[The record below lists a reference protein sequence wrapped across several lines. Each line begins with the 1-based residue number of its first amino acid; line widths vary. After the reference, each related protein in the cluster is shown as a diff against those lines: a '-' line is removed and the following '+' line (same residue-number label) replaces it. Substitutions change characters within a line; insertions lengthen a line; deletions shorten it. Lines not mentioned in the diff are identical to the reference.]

1 MRKPVV
7 AAVLLILC
15 VTTIYAADRPAVARM
30 WRGKVTAAKADEY
43 ETYLDTGV
51 QALKKIK
58 GNLGV
63 QMFRGTGD
71 PVEFVVISYWPDR
84 DAIRAYAGADIEK
97 IHHLPRD
104 AEFIVNGDEQL
115 HHYDVRIDWRPDAP
129 KP

>member
-1 MRKPVV
+1 
-7 AAVLLILC
+7 
-15 VTTIYAADRPAVARM
+15 M
-30 WRGKVTAAKADEY
+30 WRGRVPAAKADEY
-43 ETYLDTGV
+43 EKYLNDVGI

-84 DAIRAYAGADIEK
+84 DTIHAYAGADIEK

-104 AEFIVNGDEQL
+104 PEFLVGGDEQL
-115 HHYDVRIDWRPDAP
+115 RHYDVRIDWRPGAGTSLA